1 MPHIDFSVQCCMDK
15 GIGNIILDEFQV
27 KSCGYREKHAKG
39 SSGKG
44 CSIGVLAAEMLL
56 LVTSYYKAGL
66 AFLKTMVLVKFV
78 GVHPH
83 AVKDLMAS

>member
-1 MPHIDFSVQCCMDK
+1 MDK

-27 KSCGYREKHAKG
+27 ESCSHGEKHAEG

-56 LVTSYYKAGL
+56 LITSHYKASL
-66 AFLKTMVLVKFV
+66 ALLESMVLVKFV
-78 GVHPH
+78 GVYPH
-83 AVKDLMAS
+83 AVKDLMTS

>member
-1 MPHIDFSVQCCMDK
+1 MNK
-15 GIGNIILDEFQV
+15 GIGNIILYEFQV
-27 KSCGYREKHAKG
+27 ESCSNSKKHTKG

-44 CSIGVLAAEMLL
+44 CSIGVLAAKMLL
-56 LVTSYYKAGL
+56 LITSYYKACL
-66 AFLKTMVLVKFV
+66 ALLKSMVLVKFV

>member
-1 MPHIDFSVQCCMDK
+1 MDK

-27 KSCGYREKHAKG
+27 EFCSHGEKHAEG
-39 SSGKG
+39 LSGKG
-44 CSIGVLAAEMLL
+44 CSIGVLAAKMLL

-66 AFLKTMVLVKFV
+66 AFLKTIVLVKFV